1 MAYNTNKL
9 EVILKH
15 EFGDMKMSD
24 VNYPRWESLKA
35 SIIAMLYLYTR
46 SIVWMCHVG
55 LLCQQLYTFL
65 MQSDCDGCQ
74 QEHHQ
79 PQAGL
84 FQQLF

>member
-9 EVILKH
+9 EEILKH

-35 SIIAMLYLYTR
+35 S
-46 SIVWMCHVG
+46 
-55 LLCQQLYTFL
+55 LLCYIYIHNLYFACIMWACCVNSYIL

-74 QEHHQ
+74 QEHYQ

-84 FQQLF
+84 FQQLLWR

>member
-46 SIVWMCHVG
+46 SIVSCGPVVSTVI
-55 LLCQQLYTFL
+55 YIFNA
-65 MQSDCDGCQ
+65 
-74 QEHHQ
+74 E
-79 PQAGL
+79 
-84 FQQLF
+84 